1 MGLQA
6 PTRIP
11 GNLPEF
17 QFTVGPSGTQGN
29 IRSRFVPIVRMM
41 QTASVRKR
49 CKLPNAR
56 NEVPKSICQPLTS

>member
-1 MGLQA
+1 MGLRA
-6 PTRIP
+6 LTRFA

-17 QFTVGPSGTQGN
+17 QFTVGPTGTRGN

-56 NEVPKSICQPLTS
+56 NEVQKSICQP